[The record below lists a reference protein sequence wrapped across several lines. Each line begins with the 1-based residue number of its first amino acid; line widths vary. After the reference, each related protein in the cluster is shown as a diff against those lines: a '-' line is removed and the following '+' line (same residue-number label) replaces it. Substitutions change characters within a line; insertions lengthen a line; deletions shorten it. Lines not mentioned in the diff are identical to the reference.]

1 MSVSLYY
8 TAKRDTHLS
17 KQEKSIC
24 NTIIDTYISKYS
36 LGEMYEPFCVYDNS
50 NSTGG
55 KVIFE
60 GATKL
65 PLDEGEEH
73 FAEVFDYWA
82 ECLQEIVTL
91 LKGAEWY
98 IHIDDADITEQF
110 DFPG

>member
-60 GATKL
+60 GS
-65 PLDEGEEH
+65 H
-73 FAEVFDYWA
+73 
-82 ECLQEIVTL
+82 Q
-91 LKGAEWY
+91 
-98 IHIDDADITEQF
+98 ITA
-110 DFPG
+110 

>member
-24 NTIIDTYISKYS
+24 NTIIDTNISKYS
-36 LGEMYEPFCVYDNS
+36 LGEMYEPICVYDNS

-73 FAEVFDYWA
+73 FAEVLDYWA